1 MKLKIALAIAAIT
14 ACVSCAWVQLANTL
28 GGGFGL
34 SESGSNQKKHY
45 VSPYVNSHGI
55 FVQGRWH
62 SNHNS
67 TQLDDQGTRGSTTM
81 DTRLARF

>member
-14 ACVSCAWVQLANTL
+14 ACVSFAWVQLANSL
-28 GGGFGL
+28 GSGFGL
-34 SESGSNQKKHY
+34 SGSGSNQKRHY

-62 SNHNS
+62 SNYNS
-67 TQLDDQGTRGSTTM
+67 TQLDDHDTRGSATM